1 VVYGLVG
8 LTVEL
13 VVVAGTPFLALSNV
27 IVTPHCAG
35 TTMESITR
43 AARMAA
49 ENVARVLSG
58 RCPLHA
64 VNPEVCTRLG
74 LEVRDHS
81 PR

>member
-1 VVYGLVG
+1 
-8 LTVEL
+8 
-13 VVVAGTPFLALSNV
+13 V

-35 TTMESITR
+35 TTMESVAR

-58 RCPLHA
+58 RRPLHA
-64 VNPEVCTRLG
+64 VNPEVCARLG